1 MFPVKSNVN
10 KGLAFLVLMEQMDHF
25 LFKFAY
31 RLCGPVINACD
42 GFDSKVTKPYQG
54 FLSHSFCNDQASG
67 NSLHPSFCIL
77 FCLWSAQFGQN
88 MYLIYKPSQAPCVGV
103 QGPGQQ
109 LGSSPRALASGW
121 GPAPGPWPGAGVQ
134 LQGPGQR
141 LGSRSGPSGGLR
153 YWETCAS
160 QEHQTG
166 FPC

>member
-88 MYLIYKPSQAPCVGV
+88 IYLIYKPSQAPCVGV

-121 GPAPGPWPGAGVQ
+121 GPAPGPWPAAGVEVWA
-134 LQGPGQR
+134 LWWPEVLGDMCLTRTPNR
-141 LGSRSGPSGGLR
+141 LPMLMMMRL
-153 YWETCAS
+153 
-160 QEHQTG
+160 
-166 FPC
+166 